1 MQDSGLPEMNRGNI
15 KEIPS
20 SMRCHMRRNYD
31 IFEKFRDGSIVWR
44 ASTRG
49 KFEAKQKIQELME
62 LSDNEFVVIDDPV
75 EFISA
80 KTMRSISRPSTK
92 TVTHG

>member
-1 MQDSGLPEMNRGNI
+1 
-15 KEIPS
+15 
-20 SMRCHMRRNYD
+20 MRRNYD

-44 ASTRG
+44 ASIRG
-49 KFEAKQKIQELME
+49 KFEAKRKIQELME
-62 LSDNEFVVIDDPV
+62 LSENEFVVIDDPL

-80 KTMRSISRPSTK
+80 KTTSSISRPLTK

>member
-1 MQDSGLPEMNRGNI
+1 MGPLSGEYPHVENSKQNI
-15 KEIPS
+15 
-20 SMRCHMRRNYD
+20 
-31 IFEKFRDGSIVWR
+31 
-44 ASTRG
+44 
-49 KFEAKQKIQELME
+49 KIQELIE
-62 LSDNEFVVIDDPV
+62 LSENEFVVIDDPV